1 MSSATALMNVMMSAA
16 RKAARGLKRDF
27 GEVEQLQV
35 SRKGP
40 ADFVTAADLRAE
52 RVLREELERAR
63 PGYGFLMEETGE
75 ITGTDR
81 THRWL
86 VDPLDGTLNFMH
98 GLPHFAISIA
108 LEREGQLVAGLV
120 YDPIKEEMFT
130 AEKGRGAYMNDR
142 RIRVSARRDL
152 HAALLATG
160 IPFPGRTEHARFL
173 LELET
178 AMSAAAGVR
187 RYGAAALD
195 LAYVAAGRYDGFWE
209 RGLSPWDVAAG
220 IVLVREAGGFIQDLD
235 GGEGMLGNGSILA
248 GTSSLHA
255 ALTGLIRKSGV
266 AKKAP

>member
-1 MSSATALMNVMMSAA
+1 MSTATALMNVMMTAA

-40 ADFVTAADLRAE
+40 ADFVTTADLRAE
-52 RVLREELERAR
+52 RILREELERAR

-75 ITGTDR
+75 IVGTDR

-108 LEREGQLVAGLV
+108 LERDGQPVAGLV

-130 AEKGRGAYMNDR
+130 AERGRGAYMNDR
-142 RIRVSARRDL
+142 RIRVSARRDMQ
-152 HAALLATG
+152 AALLATG
-160 IPFPGRTEHARFL
+160 IPFPGRAEHARFL
-173 LELET
+173 LELEL
-178 AMSAAAGVR
+178 AMSSAAGVR
-187 RYGAAALD
+187 RFGAAALD

-209 RGLSPWDVAAG
+209 RGLSPWDLAAG
-220 IVLVREAGGFIQDLD
+220 IVLVREAGGFVQDLD
-235 GGEGMLGNGSILA
+235 GGEAMLLNGTILA
-248 GTSSLHA
+248 GNANMRATLN
-255 ALTGLIRKSGV
+255 GLIRKSGL
-266 AKKAP
+266 AQKAP